1 MIILRQSHNGTNM
14 DKQSAYNLI
23 KQSENDLKSQYDRLD
38 DIALYNQKKV
48 LDAYKNQ
55 AIQARH
61 MFGTTGYGYDDI
73 GRDTLCRLY
82 ADIFHAESAIV
93 SPNIVSGTH
102 ALTLMLFGVL
112 RPGDTLLAVSGMPYD
127 TLVDVISAEN
137 KGSLK
142 DFGVNFDKIDLKT
155 LDDLTP
161 EFDYDAIEN
170 TLKSKF
176 IKAVF
181 LARSRGYSLRQAI
194 SVEKVANLIKF
205 VKGISPDTIVLVDNC
220 YGEFVEKI
228 EPTDVGADLMAGSLI
243 KNIGGGVAP
252 TGGYV
257 AGRADLVEQVSYRL
271 TAPSLGMEEG
281 SYVYGYLPYYQGL
294 FLAPSTV
301 KNALKSSLLFAK
313 VYSNLGFETLPRG
326 DMHPYDI
333 VTSIKLGSAD
343 KLIDFCGAIQEIS
356 PIDSNVKPMPWD
368 MPGYQDQVIMAAGAF
383 VQGSSIELS
392 ADSPIREPYIVYVQG
407 GLTYEHAVLAVQ
419 HTLETLNFD

>member
-1 MIILRQSHNGTNM
+1 M
-14 DKQSAYNLI
+14 DKNSAIQLI
-23 KQSENDLKSQYDRLD
+23 KQCEIELKDQFSRLD

-55 AIQARH
+55 SIQARH

-112 RPGDTLLAVSGMPYD
+112 RPGDKLLAISGMPYD
-127 TLVDVISAEN
+127 TLTDVILAEN
-137 KGSLK
+137 KGSLR
-142 DFGVNFDKIDLKT
+142 DFGVKFDKIDLKT
-155 LDDLTP
+155 NPDLTP
-161 EFDYDAIEN
+161 EFDREAIKIALE
-170 TLKSKF
+170 KEP

-194 SVEKVANLIKF
+194 SVEKVGEIIAFAK
-205 VKGISPDTIVLVDNC
+205 KISPKTLVLVDNC

-228 EPTDVGADLMAGSLI
+228 EPTDVGADLIAGSLI
-243 KNIGGGVAP
+243 KNIGGGIAP

-257 AGRADLVEQVSYRL
+257 AGRSDLVELVSYRL

-294 FLAPSTV
+294 FLAPSAV
-301 KNALKSSLLFAK
+301 KNALKGSLLFAK
-313 VYSNLGFETLPRG
+313 TYTKLGFETLPRD
-326 DMHPYDI
+326 DMPPFDI

-392 ADSPIREPYIVYVQG
+392 ADSPIKEPYIVYVQG
-407 GLTYEHAVLAVQ
+407 GLTYEHAYLAVL

>member
-1 MIILRQSHNGTNM
+1 MNKN
-14 DKQSAYNLI
+14 SAIQLI
-23 KQSENDLKSQYDRLD
+23 KQCEIELKDQFSRLD
-38 DIALYNQKKV
+38 DIALYNQEKV

-55 AIQARH
+55 SIQARH

-112 RPGDTLLAVSGMPYD
+112 RPGDKLLAISGMPYD
-127 TLVDVISAEN
+127 TLTDVILAEN
-137 KGSLK
+137 KGSLR
-142 DFGVNFDKIDLKT
+142 DFGVKFDKIDLKT
-155 LDDLTP
+155 NPDLTP
-161 EFDYDAIEN
+161 EFDREAIKIALEN
-170 TLKSKF
+170 EP

-194 SVEKVANLIKF
+194 SVEKVGEIIAF
-205 VKGISPDTIVLVDNC
+205 VKKISPKTLVLVDNC

-228 EPTDVGADLMAGSLI
+228 EPTDVGADLIAGSLI
-243 KNIGGGVAP
+243 KNIGGGIAP

-271 TAPSLGMEEG
+271 TAPSIGMEEG

-294 FLAPSTV
+294 FLAPSSV
-301 KNALKSSLLFAK
+301 KNALKGSLLFAK
-313 VYSNLGFETLPRG
+313 VYTKLGFETLPRA
-326 DMHPYDI
+326 DMQPYDI

-392 ADSPIREPYIVYVQG
+392 ADSPIKEPYIVYVQG
-407 GLTYEHAVLAVQ
+407 GLTYEHAYLAVL

>member
-1 MIILRQSHNGTNM
+1 M
-14 DKQSAYNLI
+14 DKNSAIQLI
-23 KQSENDLKSQYDRLD
+23 KQCEIELKDQFSRLD

-55 AIQARH
+55 SIQARH

-112 RPGDTLLAVSGMPYD
+112 RPGDKLLAISGMPYD
-127 TLVDVISAEN
+127 TLTDVILAEN
-137 KGSLK
+137 KGSLR
-142 DFGVNFDKIDLKT
+142 DFGVKFDKIDLKT
-155 LDDLTP
+155 NPDLTP
-161 EFDYDAIEN
+161 EFDHEAIKIALEN
-170 TLKSKF
+170 EP

-194 SVEKVANLIKF
+194 SVEKVGEIIAF
-205 VKGISPDTIVLVDNC
+205 VKKISPKTLVLVDNC

-228 EPTDVGADLMAGSLI
+228 EPTDVGADLIAGSLI
-243 KNIGGGVAP
+243 KNIGGGIAP

-294 FLAPSTV
+294 FLAPSAV
-301 KNALKSSLLFAK
+301 KNALKGSLLFAK
-313 VYSNLGFETLPRG
+313 TYTKLGFETLPRD
-326 DMHPYDI
+326 DMQPYDI

-392 ADSPIREPYIVYVQG
+392 ADSPIKEPYIVYVQG
-407 GLTYEHAVLAVQ
+407 GLTYEHAYLAVL

>member
-1 MIILRQSHNGTNM
+1 M
-14 DKQSAYNLI
+14 DKNNALKLI
-23 KQSENDLKSQYDRLD
+23 QQCEIELKDQFARLD

-82 ADIFHAESAIV
+82 ADIFHAQSAIV

-112 RPGDTLLAVSGMPYD
+112 RPGDKLLAISGMPYD
-127 TLVDVISAEN
+127 TLTDVIMAKN
-137 KGSLK
+137 KGSLR
-142 DFGVNFDKIDLKT
+142 DFGVKFDKIDLKT
-155 LDDLTP
+155 NPDLTP
-161 EFDYDAIEN
+161 EFDKEAIKNALE
-170 TLKSKF
+170 TEPV
-176 IKAVF
+176 KAVF

-194 SVEKVANLIKF
+194 SVEKVSEIISF
-205 VKGISPDTIVLVDNC
+205 VKKISPKTLVLVDNC

-228 EPTDVGADLMAGSLI
+228 EPTDVGADLIAGSLI
-243 KNIGGGVAP
+243 KNIGGGIAP

-257 AGRADLVEQVSYRL
+257 AGRADLVELVSYRL

-281 SYVYGYLPYYQGL
+281 SYAYGYLPYYQGL
-294 FLAPSTV
+294 FLAPSAV
-301 KNALKSSLLFAK
+301 KNALKGSLLFAK
-313 VYSNLGFETLPRG
+313 TYTKLGFETLPRD
-326 DMHPYDI
+326 DMPPYDI

-392 ADSPIREPYIVYVQG
+392 ADSPIKEPYIVYVQG
-407 GLTYEHAVLAVQ
+407 GLTYEHAYLAVL

>member
-1 MIILRQSHNGTNM
+1 MNKN
-14 DKQSAYNLI
+14 SAIQLI
-23 KQSENDLKSQYDRLD
+23 KQCEIELKDQFSRLD
-38 DIALYNQKKV
+38 DIALYNQEKV

-55 AIQARH
+55 SIQARH

-112 RPGDTLLAVSGMPYD
+112 RPGDKLLAISGMPYD
-127 TLVDVISAEN
+127 TLTDVILAEN
-137 KGSLK
+137 KGSLR
-142 DFGVNFDKIDLKT
+142 DFGVKFNKIDLKT
-155 LDDLTP
+155 NPDLTP
-161 EFDYDAIEN
+161 EFDREAIKIALEN
-170 TLKSKF
+170 EP

-194 SVEKVANLIKF
+194 SVEKVGEIIAF
-205 VKGISPDTIVLVDNC
+205 VKKISPKTLVLVDNC

-228 EPTDVGADLMAGSLI
+228 EPTDVGADLIAGSLI
-243 KNIGGGVAP
+243 KNIGGGIAP

-294 FLAPSTV
+294 FIAPSAV
-301 KNALKSSLLFAK
+301 KNALKGSLLFAK
-313 VYSNLGFETLPRG
+313 VYTKLGFETLPRA
-326 DMHPYDI
+326 DMQPYDI

-392 ADSPIREPYIVYVQG
+392 ADSPIKEPYIVYVQG
-407 GLTYEHAVLAVQ
+407 GLTYEHAYLAVL
-419 HTLETLNFD
+419 HTLETLNFDR

>member
-1 MIILRQSHNGTNM
+1 MRPNRHKM
-14 DKQSAYNLI
+14 DKNSAIQLI
-23 KQSENDLKSQYDRLD
+23 KQCEIELKDQFSRLD
-38 DIALYNQKKV
+38 DIALYNQEKV

-55 AIQARH
+55 SIQARH

-112 RPGDTLLAVSGMPYD
+112 RPGDKLLAISGMPYD
-127 TLVDVISAEN
+127 TLTDVILAEN
-137 KGSLK
+137 KGSLR
-142 DFGVNFDKIDLKT
+142 DFGVKFDKIDLKT
-155 LDDLTP
+155 NPDLTP
-161 EFDYDAIEN
+161 EFDREAIKIALEN
-170 TLKSKF
+170 EP

-194 SVEKVANLIKF
+194 SVEKVGEIIAF
-205 VKGISPDTIVLVDNC
+205 VKKISPKTLVLVDNC

-228 EPTDVGADLMAGSLI
+228 EPTDVGADLIAGSLI
-243 KNIGGGVAP
+243 KNIGGGIAP

-294 FLAPSTV
+294 FLAPSAV
-301 KNALKSSLLFAK
+301 KNALKGSLLFAK
-313 VYSNLGFETLPRG
+313 VYTKLGFETLPRA
-326 DMHPYDI
+326 DMQPYDI

-392 ADSPIREPYIVYVQG
+392 ADSPIKEPYIVYVQG
-407 GLTYEHAVLAVQ
+407 GLTYEHAYLAVL

>member
-1 MIILRQSHNGTNM
+1 M
-14 DKQSAYNLI
+14 DKNTAKQLI
-23 KQSENDLKSQYDRLD
+23 AQCEIELKDQYARLD
-38 DIALYNQKKV
+38 DIALYNQQKV
-48 LDAYKNQ
+48 LDAFKNQ
-55 AIQARH
+55 SIQARH

-82 ADIFHAESAIV
+82 ADIFHAQSAIV

-112 RPGDTLLAVSGMPYD
+112 RPGDKLLAVSGMPYD
-127 TLVDVISAEN
+127 TLTDVILAEN

-142 DFGVNFDKIDLKT
+142 DFGVKFNKIDLKT
-155 LDDLTP
+155 NPDLTP
-161 EFDYDAIEN
+161 EFDYAAIEN
-170 TLKSKF
+170 ALTAEP

-194 SVEKVANLIKF
+194 SVEKVAELIKF
-205 VKGISPDTIVLVDNC
+205 VKKISPKTLVLVDNC

-228 EPTDVGADLMAGSLI
+228 EPTDVGADLIAGSLI
-243 KNIGGGVAP
+243 KNIGGGIAP

-257 AGRADLVEQVSYRL
+257 AGNADLVEQVSYRL

-281 SYVYGYLPYYQGL
+281 SYAYGYLPYYQGL
-294 FLAPSTV
+294 FLAPSAV
-301 KNALKSSLLFAK
+301 KNALKGSLLFAK
-313 VYSNLGFETLPRG
+313 TYTKLGFETLPRG

-392 ADSPIREPYIVYVQG
+392 ADSPIKEPYIVYVQG
-407 GLTYEHAVLAVQ
+407 GLTYEHAYLAVQ
-419 HTLETLNFD
+419 HTLETLKFD

>member
-1 MIILRQSHNGTNM
+1 M
-14 DKQSAYNLI
+14 DKNSAIQLI
-23 KQSENDLKSQYDRLD
+23 KQCEIELKDQFSRLD

-55 AIQARH
+55 SIQARH

-112 RPGDTLLAVSGMPYD
+112 RPGDKLLAISGMPYD
-127 TLVDVISAEN
+127 TLTDVILAEN
-137 KGSLK
+137 KGSLR
-142 DFGVNFDKIDLKT
+142 DFGVKFDKIDLKT
-155 LDDLTP
+155 NPDLTP
-161 EFDYDAIEN
+161 EFDREAIKIALE
-170 TLKSKF
+170 KEP

-194 SVEKVANLIKF
+194 SVEKVGEIIAF
-205 VKGISPDTIVLVDNC
+205 VKKISPKTLVLVDNC

-228 EPTDVGADLMAGSLI
+228 EPTDVGADLIAGSLI
-243 KNIGGGVAP
+243 KNIGGGIAP

-257 AGRADLVEQVSYRL
+257 AGRSDLVELVSYRL

-294 FLAPSTV
+294 FLAPSAV
-301 KNALKSSLLFAK
+301 KNALKGSLLFAK
-313 VYSNLGFETLPRG
+313 TYTKLGFETLPRD
-326 DMHPYDI
+326 DMPPFDI

-392 ADSPIREPYIVYVQG
+392 ADSPIKEPYIVYVQG
-407 GLTYEHAVLAVQ
+407 GLTYEHAYLAVL

>member
-1 MIILRQSHNGTNM
+1 M
-14 DKQSAYNLI
+14 DKNSA
-23 KQSENDLKSQYDRLD
+23 KQLMIQTEAELKDQFARLD

-82 ADIFHAESAIV
+82 ADVFHAESAIV

-112 RPGDTLLAVSGMPYD
+112 RPGDKLLAVSGMPYD
-127 TLVDVISAEN
+127 TLTDVILADN

-142 DFGVNFDKIDLKT
+142 DFGVSFDKIDLKT
-155 LDDLTP
+155 NPDLTP
-161 EFDYDAIEN
+161 EFDFDAIEYA
-170 TLKSKF
+170 LKSQF
-176 IKAVF
+176 VKAVF
-181 LARSRGYSLRQAI
+181 VARSRGYSLRQAI
-194 SVEKVANLIKF
+194 SVEKVGQLIDF
-205 VKGISPDTIVLVDNC
+205 VKKISPKTLVLVDNC

-228 EPTDVGADLMAGSLI
+228 EPTDVGADLIAGSLI
-243 KNIGGGVAP
+243 KNIGGGIAP
-252 TGGYV
+252 TGGYI
-257 AGRADLVEQVSYRL
+257 AGKSALVEQVSYRL

-294 FLAPSTV
+294 FLAPSAV
-301 KNALKSSLLFAK
+301 KNALKGSLLFAK
-313 VYSNLGFETLPRG
+313 AYTKLGFETLPRD
-326 DMHPYDI
+326 DMYPYDI
-333 VTSIKLGSAD
+333 VTSIKLGSPE

-383 VQGSSIELS
+383 VQGSSIEFS
-392 ADSPIREPYIVYVQG
+392 ADSPIKEPYIVYVQG
-407 GLTYEHAVLAVQ
+407 GLTYEHAYLAVQ

>member
-1 MIILRQSHNGTNM
+1 MNKN
-14 DKQSAYNLI
+14 SAIQLI
-23 KQSENDLKSQYDRLD
+23 KQCEIELKDQFSRLD
-38 DIALYNQKKV
+38 DIALYNQEKV

-55 AIQARH
+55 SIQARH

-112 RPGDTLLAVSGMPYD
+112 RPGDKLLAISGMPYD
-127 TLVDVISAEN
+127 TLTDVILAEN
-137 KGSLK
+137 KGSLR
-142 DFGVNFDKIDLKT
+142 DFGVKFDKIDLKT
-155 LDDLTP
+155 NPDLTP
-161 EFDYDAIEN
+161 EFDREATKIALEN
-170 TLKSKF
+170 EP

-194 SVEKVANLIKF
+194 SVEKVGEIIAF
-205 VKGISPDTIVLVDNC
+205 VKKISPKTLVLVDNC

-228 EPTDVGADLMAGSLI
+228 EPTDVGADLIAGSLI
-243 KNIGGGVAP
+243 KNIGGGIAP

-294 FLAPSTV
+294 FLAPSAV
-301 KNALKSSLLFAK
+301 KNALKGSLLFAK
-313 VYSNLGFETLPRG
+313 VYTKLGFETLPRA
-326 DMHPYDI
+326 DMQPYDI

-392 ADSPIREPYIVYVQG
+392 ADSPIKEPYIVYVQG
-407 GLTYEHAVLAVQ
+407 GLTYEHAYLAVL

>member
-1 MIILRQSHNGTNM
+1 M
-14 DKQSAYNLI
+14 DKNSAIQLI
-23 KQSENDLKSQYDRLD
+23 KQCEIELKDQFSRLD

-55 AIQARH
+55 SIQARH

-112 RPGDTLLAVSGMPYD
+112 RPGDKLLAISGMPYD
-127 TLVDVISAEN
+127 TLTDVILAEN
-137 KGSLK
+137 KGSLR
-142 DFGVNFDKIDLKT
+142 DFGVKFDKIDLKT
-155 LDDLTP
+155 NPDLTP
-161 EFDYDAIEN
+161 EFDREVIKIALEN
-170 TLKSKF
+170 EP

-194 SVEKVANLIKF
+194 SVEKVGEIIAF
-205 VKGISPDTIVLVDNC
+205 VKKISPKTLVLVDNC

-228 EPTDVGADLMAGSLI
+228 EPTDVGADLIAGSLI
-243 KNIGGGVAP
+243 KNIGGGIAP

-257 AGRADLVEQVSYRL
+257 AGRADLVELVSYRL

-294 FLAPSTV
+294 FLAPSAV
-301 KNALKSSLLFAK
+301 KNALKGSLLFAK
-313 VYSNLGFETLPRG
+313 TYTKLGFETLPRD
-326 DMHPYDI
+326 DMQPYDI

-383 VQGSSIELS
+383 VQGASIELS
-392 ADSPIREPYIVYVQG
+392 ADSPIKEPYIVYVQG
-407 GLTYEHAVLAVQ
+407 GLTYEHAYLAVL

>member
-1 MIILRQSHNGTNM
+1 MRPNRHKM
-14 DKQSAYNLI
+14 DKNSAIQLI
-23 KQSENDLKSQYDRLD
+23 KQCEIKLKDQFSRLD

-55 AIQARH
+55 SIQARH

-73 GRDTLCRLY
+73 GRDTLCSLY

-112 RPGDTLLAVSGMPYD
+112 RPGDKLLAISGMPYD
-127 TLVDVISAEN
+127 TLTDVILAEN
-137 KGSLK
+137 KGSLR
-142 DFGVNFDKIDLKT
+142 DFGVKFDKIDLKT
-155 LDDLTP
+155 NPDLTP
-161 EFDYDAIEN
+161 EFDHEAIKIALEN
-170 TLKSKF
+170 EP

-194 SVEKVANLIKF
+194 SIEKVGEIIAF
-205 VKGISPDTIVLVDNC
+205 VKKISPKTLVLVDNC

-228 EPTDVGADLMAGSLI
+228 EPTDVGADLIAGSLI
-243 KNIGGGVAP
+243 KNIGGGIAP

-257 AGRADLVEQVSYRL
+257 AGRADLVELVSYRL

-294 FLAPSTV
+294 FLAPSAV
-301 KNALKSSLLFAK
+301 KNALKGSLLFAK
-313 VYSNLGFETLPRG
+313 TYTKLGFETLPRD
-326 DMHPYDI
+326 DMQPYDI

-392 ADSPIREPYIVYVQG
+392 ADSPIKEPYIVYVQG
-407 GLTYEHAVLAVQ
+407 GLTYEHAYLAVL

>member
-1 MIILRQSHNGTNM
+1 M
-14 DKQSAYNLI
+14 DKNSA
-23 KQSENDLKSQYDRLD
+23 KQLMIQTEAELKDQFARLD

-82 ADIFHAESAIV
+82 ADVFHAESAIV

-112 RPGDTLLAVSGMPYD
+112 RPGDKLLAVSGMPYD
-127 TLVDVISAEN
+127 TLTDVILADN

-142 DFGVNFDKIDLKT
+142 DFGVAFDKIDLKT
-155 LDDLTP
+155 NPDLTP
-161 EFDYDAIEN
+161 EFDFDAIEYA
-170 TLKSKF
+170 LKSQF
-176 IKAVF
+176 VKAVF
-181 LARSRGYSLRQAI
+181 VARSRGYSLRQAI
-194 SVEKVANLIKF
+194 SVEKVGQLIDF
-205 VKGISPDTIVLVDNC
+205 VKKISPKTLVLVDNC

-228 EPTDVGADLMAGSLI
+228 EPTDVGADLIAGSLI
-243 KNIGGGVAP
+243 KNIGGGIAP
-252 TGGYV
+252 TGGYI
-257 AGRADLVEQVSYRL
+257 AGKSALVEQVSYRL

-294 FLAPSTV
+294 FLAPSAV
-301 KNALKSSLLFAK
+301 KNALKGSLLFAK
-313 VYSNLGFETLPRG
+313 AYTKLGFETLPRD
-326 DMHPYDI
+326 DMYPYDI
-333 VTSIKLGSAD
+333 VTSIKLGSPE

-392 ADSPIREPYIVYVQG
+392 ADSPIKEPYIVYVQG
-407 GLTYEHAVLAVQ
+407 GLTYEHAYLAVQ

>member
-1 MIILRQSHNGTNM
+1 M
-14 DKQSAYNLI
+14 DKNSAIQLI
-23 KQSENDLKSQYDRLD
+23 KQCEIELKDQFSRLD

-55 AIQARH
+55 SIQARH

-112 RPGDTLLAVSGMPYD
+112 RPGDKLLAISGMPYD
-127 TLVDVISAEN
+127 TLTDVILAEN
-137 KGSLK
+137 KGSLR
-142 DFGVNFDKIDLKT
+142 DFGVKFDKIDLKT
-155 LDDLTP
+155 NPDLTP
-161 EFDYDAIEN
+161 EFDREAIKIALEN
-170 TLKSKF
+170 EP

-194 SVEKVANLIKF
+194 SVEKVGEIIAF
-205 VKGISPDTIVLVDNC
+205 VKKISPKTLVLVDNC

-228 EPTDVGADLMAGSLI
+228 EPTDVGADLIAGSLI
-243 KNIGGGVAP
+243 KNIGGGIAP

-294 FLAPSTV
+294 FLAPSAV
-301 KNALKSSLLFAK
+301 KNALKGSLLFAK
-313 VYSNLGFETLPRG
+313 TYTKLGFETLPRD
-326 DMHPYDI
+326 DMQPYDI

-392 ADSPIREPYIVYVQG
+392 ADSPIKEPYIVYVQG
-407 GLTYEHAVLAVQ
+407 GLTYEHAYLAVL

>member
-1 MIILRQSHNGTNM
+1 MNKN
-14 DKQSAYNLI
+14 SAIQLI
-23 KQSENDLKSQYDRLD
+23 KQCEIELKDQFSRLD
-38 DIALYNQKKV
+38 DIALYNQEKV

-55 AIQARH
+55 LIQARH

-82 ADIFHAESAIV
+82 ADIFHTESAIV

-112 RPGDTLLAVSGMPYD
+112 RPGDKLLAISGMPYD
-127 TLVDVISAEN
+127 TLTDVILAEN
-137 KGSLK
+137 KGSLR
-142 DFGVNFDKIDLKT
+142 DFGVKFDKIDLKT
-155 LDDLTP
+155 NPDLTP
-161 EFDYDAIEN
+161 EFDREAIKIALEN
-170 TLKSKF
+170 EP

-194 SVEKVANLIKF
+194 SVEKVGEIIAF
-205 VKGISPDTIVLVDNC
+205 VKKISPKTLVLVDNC

-228 EPTDVGADLMAGSLI
+228 EPTDVGADLIAGSLI
-243 KNIGGGVAP
+243 KNIGGGIAP

-294 FLAPSTV
+294 FLAPSAV
-301 KNALKSSLLFAK
+301 KNALKGSLLFAK
-313 VYSNLGFETLPRG
+313 VYTKLGFETLPRA
-326 DMHPYDI
+326 DMQPYDI

-392 ADSPIREPYIVYVQG
+392 ADSPIKEPYIVYVQG
-407 GLTYEHAVLAVQ
+407 GLTYEHAYLAVL

>member
-1 MIILRQSHNGTNM
+1 M
-14 DKQSAYNLI
+14 DKNSV
-23 KQSENDLKSQYDRLD
+23 KQLMIQTEAELKEQFARLD

-82 ADIFHAESAIV
+82 ADVFHAENAIV

-112 RPGDTLLAVSGMPYD
+112 RPGDKLLAVSGMPYD
-127 TLVDVISAEN
+127 TLTDVILAEN

-142 DFGVNFDKIDLKT
+142 DFGVSFDKIDLKT
-155 LDDLTP
+155 NPDLTP
-161 EFDYDAIEN
+161 EFDFDAIEN
-170 TLKSKF
+170 ALKSQF
-176 IKAVF
+176 VKAVF
-181 LARSRGYSLRQAI
+181 VARSRGYSLRQAI
-194 SVEKVANLIKF
+194 SVEKVGQLIDF
-205 VKGISPDTIVLVDNC
+205 VKKISPKTLVLVDNC

-228 EPTDVGADLMAGSLI
+228 EPTDVGADLIAGSLI
-243 KNIGGGVAP
+243 KNIGGGIAP
-252 TGGYV
+252 TGGYI
-257 AGRADLVEQVSYRL
+257 AGKCALVEQVSYRL

-294 FLAPSTV
+294 FLAPSAV
-301 KNALKSSLLFAK
+301 KNALKGSLLFAK
-313 VYSNLGFETLPRG
+313 AYTKLGFETLPR
-326 DMHPYDI
+326 DNMKPYDI

-343 KLIDFCGAIQEIS
+343 KVIDFCGAIQEIS

-392 ADSPIREPYIVYVQG
+392 ADSPIKEPYIVYVQG
-407 GLTYEHAVLAVQ
+407 GLTYEHAYLAVQ

>member
-1 MIILRQSHNGTNM
+1 MDRQT
-14 DKQSAYNLI
+14 AYELI
-23 KQSENDLKSQYDRLD
+23 KKSENQLKTQFDRLD
-38 DIALYNQKKV
+38 EIALRNQKKV

-61 MFGTTGYGYDDI
+61 MFGTTGYGYDDV
-73 GRDTLCRLY
+73 GRDTLCKLY
-82 ADIFHAESAIV
+82 ADVFHAESAIV

-112 RPGDTLLAVSGMPYD
+112 RPNDLLLAVSGMPYD
-127 TLVDVISAEN
+127 TLTDVISADN

-142 DFGVNFDKIDLKT
+142 DFGVKFEKIDLKT
-155 LDDLTP
+155 REDLTP
-161 EFDYDAIEN
+161 EFDYDAIKIALE
-170 TLKSKF
+170 SHP
-176 IKAVF
+176 KAVF

-194 SVEKVANLIKF
+194 SVEQVGELIAF
-205 VKGISPDTIVLVDNC
+205 VKRISPNTLVLVDNC
-220 YGEFVEKI
+220 YGEFVEEI
-228 EPTDVGADLMAGSLI
+228 EPTDVGADLIAGSLI
-243 KNIGGGVAP
+243 KNIGGGIAP

-257 AGRADLVEQVSYRL
+257 AGRADLVEQVAYRL

-281 SYVYGYLPYYQGL
+281 SYAYGYLPYYQGL
-294 FLAPSTV
+294 FLAPSVV
-301 KNALKSSLLFAK
+301 KNALKGSLLFAK
-313 VYSNLGFETLPRG
+313 TYSDLGFETLPRG
-326 DMHPYDI
+326 DMRPYDI

-407 GLTYEHAVLAVQ
+407 GLTYEHAVIAVQ
-419 HTLETLNFD
+419 HTLETLKFD

>member
-1 MIILRQSHNGTNM
+1 M
-14 DKQSAYNLI
+14 DRNSALQLI
-23 KQSENDLKSQYDRLD
+23 KDSELSLKNQYDRLD

-61 MFGTTGYGYDDI
+61 LVGTTGYGYDDI
-73 GRDTLCRLY
+73 GRDTLCKLY

-112 RPGDTLLAVSGMPYD
+112 RPNDTLLAVSGMPYD
-127 TLVDVISAEN
+127 TLMDVILAEN

-142 DFGVNFDKIDLKT
+142 DFGVKFDKIDLKT

-161 EFDYDAIEN
+161 EFDYDAIKVA
-170 TLKSKF
+170 LQSKP
-176 IKAVF
+176 KAVF

-205 VKGISPDTIVLVDNC
+205 VKEISPETLVLVDNC

-243 KNIGGGVAP
+243 KNIGGGIAP
-252 TGGYV
+252 TGGYI
-257 AGRADLVEQVSYRL
+257 AGRSDLVELVSYRL

-281 SYVYGYLPYYQGL
+281 SYAYGYLPYYQGL
-294 FLAPSTV
+294 FLAPSAV
-301 KNALKSSLLFAK
+301 KNALKGSLLFAK
-313 VYSNLGFETLPRG
+313 TYSKLGFETLPRD

-333 VTSIKLGSAD
+333 VTSIKLGSAE

-356 PIDSNVKPMPWD
+356 PIDSNVKPMPWA
-368 MPGYQDQVIMAAGAF
+368 MPGYQDEVIMAAGAF

-407 GLTYEHAVLAVQ
+407 GLTYEHAFLAVQ
-419 HTLETLNFD
+419 HTLECLDFTK

>member
-1 MIILRQSHNGTNM
+1 M
-14 DKQSAYNLI
+14 DKISAKNLV
-23 KQSENDLKSQYDRLD
+23 SECEIELKDQYARLE

-55 AIQARH
+55 SIQARH

-112 RPGDTLLAVSGMPYD
+112 RPGDKLLAVSGMPYD
-127 TLVDVISAEN
+127 TLTDVILAEN
-137 KGSLK
+137 KGSLR
-142 DFGVNFDKIDLKT
+142 DFGVKFDKIDLKT
-155 LDDLTP
+155 NHDLTP

-170 TLKSKF
+170 ALKSEK

-181 LARSRGYSLRQAI
+181 AVRSRGYSLRQAI
-194 SVEKVANLIKF
+194 SVENVEKLIKF
-205 VKGISPDTIVLVDNC
+205 VKKISPETLVLIDNC

-228 EPTDVGADLMAGSLI
+228 EPTDVGADLIAGSLI
-243 KNIGGGVAP
+243 KNIGGGIAP
-252 TGGYV
+252 TGGYI
-257 AGRADLVEQVSYRL
+257 AGKSTLVEQVSYRL

-281 SYVYGYLPYYQGL
+281 SYAYGYLPYYQGL
-294 FLAPSTV
+294 FLAPSAV
-301 KNALKSSLLFAK
+301 KNALKGSLLFAK
-313 VYSNLGFETLPRG
+313 TYSKLGFETLPRD
-326 DMHPYDI
+326 DMKPYDI
-333 VTSIKLGSAD
+333 VTSIKLGSED

-356 PIDSNVKPMPWD
+356 PIDSNVKPLPWD
-368 MPGYQDQVIMAAGAF
+368 MPGYQNQVIMAAGAF

-392 ADSPIREPYIVYVQG
+392 ADSPIKEPYIVYVQG
-407 GLTYEHAVLAVQ
+407 GLTYEHAYLAVL
-419 HTLETLNFD
+419 HTLETLNFDK

>member
-1 MIILRQSHNGTNM
+1 M
-14 DKQSAYNLI
+14 DKNSAIQLI
-23 KQSENDLKSQYDRLD
+23 KQCEIELKDQFSRLD

-55 AIQARH
+55 SIQARH

-112 RPGDTLLAVSGMPYD
+112 RPGDKLLAISGMPYD
-127 TLVDVISAEN
+127 TLTDVILAEN
-137 KGSLK
+137 KGSLR
-142 DFGVNFDKIDLKT
+142 DFGVKFDKIDLKT
-155 LDDLTP
+155 NPDLTP
-161 EFDYDAIEN
+161 EFDREAIKIALE
-170 TLKSKF
+170 KEP

-194 SVEKVANLIKF
+194 SVEKVGEIIAF
-205 VKGISPDTIVLVDNC
+205 VKKISPKTLVLVDNC

-228 EPTDVGADLMAGSLI
+228 EPTDVGADLIAGSLI
-243 KNIGGGVAP
+243 KNIGGGIAP

-257 AGRADLVEQVSYRL
+257 AGRADLVELVSYRL

-294 FLAPSTV
+294 FLAPSAV
-301 KNALKSSLLFAK
+301 KNALKGSLLFAK
-313 VYSNLGFETLPRG
+313 TYTKLGFETLPRD
-326 DMHPYDI
+326 DMQPYDI

-392 ADSPIREPYIVYVQG
+392 ADSPIKEPYIVYVQG
-407 GLTYEHAVLAVQ
+407 GLTYEHAYLAVL

>member
-1 MIILRQSHNGTNM
+1 M
-14 DKQSAYNLI
+14 DKNSA
-23 KQSENDLKSQYDRLD
+23 KQLMIQTEAELKDQFARLD

-73 GRDTLCRLY
+73 GRDTLCKLY
-82 ADIFHAESAIV
+82 ADVFHAENAIV

-112 RPGDTLLAVSGMPYD
+112 RPGDKLLAVSGMPYD
-127 TLVDVISAEN
+127 TLTDVILADN

-142 DFGVNFDKIDLKT
+142 DFGVSFDKIDLKT
-155 LDDLTP
+155 NPDLTP
-161 EFDYDAIEN
+161 EFDFDAIEYA
-170 TLKSKF
+170 LKSQF
-176 IKAVF
+176 VKAVF
-181 LARSRGYSLRQAI
+181 VARSRGYSLRQAI
-194 SVEKVANLIKF
+194 SVEKVGQLIDF
-205 VKGISPDTIVLVDNC
+205 VKKISPKTLVLVDNC

-228 EPTDVGADLMAGSLI
+228 EPTDVGADLIAGSLI
-243 KNIGGGVAP
+243 KNIGGGIAP
-252 TGGYV
+252 TGGYI
-257 AGRADLVEQVSYRL
+257 AGKSALVEQVSYRL

-294 FLAPSTV
+294 FLAPSAV
-301 KNALKSSLLFAK
+301 KNALKGSLLFAK
-313 VYSNLGFETLPRG
+313 AYTKLGFETLPRD
-326 DMHPYDI
+326 DMKPYDI
-333 VTSIKLGSAD
+333 VTSIKLGSPE

-392 ADSPIREPYIVYVQG
+392 ADSPIKEPYIVYVQG
-407 GLTYEHAVLAVQ
+407 GLTYEHAYLAVQ

>member
-1 MIILRQSHNGTNM
+1 M
-14 DKQSAYNLI
+14 DKNSAIQLI
-23 KQSENDLKSQYDRLD
+23 KQCEIELKDQFSRLD

-55 AIQARH
+55 SIQARH

-112 RPGDTLLAVSGMPYD
+112 RPGDKLLAISGMPYD
-127 TLVDVISAEN
+127 TLTDVILAEN
-137 KGSLK
+137 KGSLR
-142 DFGVNFDKIDLKT
+142 DFGVKFDKIDLKT
-155 LDDLTP
+155 NPDLTP
-161 EFDYDAIEN
+161 EFDREAIKIALEN
-170 TLKSKF
+170 EP

-194 SVEKVANLIKF
+194 SVEKVGEIIAF
-205 VKGISPDTIVLVDNC
+205 VKKISPKTLVLVDNC

-228 EPTDVGADLMAGSLI
+228 EPTDVGADLIAGSLI
-243 KNIGGGVAP
+243 KNIGGGIAP

-294 FLAPSTV
+294 FLAASAV
-301 KNALKSSLLFAK
+301 KNALKGSLLFAK
-313 VYSNLGFETLPRG
+313 VYTKLGFETLPRD
-326 DMHPYDI
+326 DMQPYDI

-392 ADSPIREPYIVYVQG
+392 ADSPIKEPYIVYVQG
-407 GLTYEHAVLAVQ
+407 GLTYEHAYLAVL

>member
-1 MIILRQSHNGTNM
+1 MNKN
-14 DKQSAYNLI
+14 SAIQLI
-23 KQSENDLKSQYDRLD
+23 KQCEIELKDQFSRLD

-55 AIQARH
+55 SIQARH

-112 RPGDTLLAVSGMPYD
+112 RPGDKLLAISGMPYD
-127 TLVDVISAEN
+127 TLTDVILAEN
-137 KGSLK
+137 KGSLR
-142 DFGVNFDKIDLKT
+142 DFGVKFDKIDLKT
-155 LDDLTP
+155 NPDLTP
-161 EFDYDAIEN
+161 EFDREAIKIALEN
-170 TLKSKF
+170 EP

-194 SVEKVANLIKF
+194 SVEKVGEIIAF
-205 VKGISPDTIVLVDNC
+205 VKKISPKTLVLVDNC

-228 EPTDVGADLMAGSLI
+228 EPTDVGADLIAGSLI
-243 KNIGGGVAP
+243 KNIGGGIAP

-257 AGRADLVEQVSYRL
+257 AGRVDLVEQVSYRL

-294 FLAPSTV
+294 FLAPSAV
-301 KNALKSSLLFAK
+301 KNALKGSLLFAK
-313 VYSNLGFETLPRG
+313 VYTKLGFETLPRA
-326 DMHPYDI
+326 DMQPYDI

-392 ADSPIREPYIVYVQG
+392 ADSPIKEPYIVYVQG
-407 GLTYEHAVLAVQ
+407 GLTYEHAYLAVL